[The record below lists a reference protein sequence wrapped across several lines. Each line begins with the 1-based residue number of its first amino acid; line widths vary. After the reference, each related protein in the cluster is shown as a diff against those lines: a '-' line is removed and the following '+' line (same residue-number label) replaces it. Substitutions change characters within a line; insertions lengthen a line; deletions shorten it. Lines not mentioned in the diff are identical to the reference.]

1 VNCFRHTEQTYN
13 RYVVVAVVAVVA
25 VVVAVVAIEFEAK
38 MTLFNTLVLEN
49 VANSVN
55 NSKVRYT

>member
-13 RYVVVAVVAVVA
+13 RYVVVAVVA

>member
-13 RYVVVAVVAVVA
+13 RYVVVA